1 MKVILRVCAA
11 LAVLGLALLA
21 IMFVLGIV
29 PAEIF
34 KQATMKLLA
43 VSVIVTATLVALT
56 RILRK

>member
-21 IMFVLGIV
+21 VLFVLGIV

-34 KQATMKLLA
+34 KQATIKLLA
-43 VSVIVTATLVALT
+43 VSAIVAATLMVLA